1 MKLLDFCC
9 RILVCV
15 LGLCSSTVL
24 FMLKLQSEKAAQLRR
39 LTNPQQDLS
48 KRLLIVDDDT
58 ALLVILRN
66 LFTPY
71 YNVQA
76 AASGAEG
83 LDVIR
88 GGFIPQVIIA
98 DQRMPGMSG
107 AKFLAQSRELLP
119 SAVRMIL
126 TGYTDVEDIIES
138 INVGQVYRFVT
149 KPWNDQDL
157 LETVRLC
164 FEYHDLAEENSE
176 LTKALQRVTHLNEE
190 KNQLMNIVAH
200 DLKNPLSAILG
211 YASVMQDTSMN
222 LTSEEYRQFSQMISR
237 SGDIM
242 MQMITQ
248 LLEANALEENKITV
262 IFVRLDVAERVRQ
275 QIEIHKQLAAQK
287 NITLRYEG
295 VHSAFIIVDEMMIRQ
310 VIDNL
315 LSNAIKYSPHE
326 TTITIRLYNDEH
338 FTYLAVQDQGPGIA
352 PDEQSKL
359 FGKFVKLS
367 SRPTGGESST
377 GLGLFIVKT
386 MLEKLHGTI
395 RCESQLG
402 KGTTFTVQLRNTP
415 DVSSDAS
422 SDVLDSSA
430 HLSSSSQK
438 QSLQST

>member
-1 MKLLDFCC
+1 
-9 RILVCV
+9 
-15 LGLCSSTVL
+15 
-24 FMLKLQSEKAAQLRR
+24 MLKLQSEKAAQLRR